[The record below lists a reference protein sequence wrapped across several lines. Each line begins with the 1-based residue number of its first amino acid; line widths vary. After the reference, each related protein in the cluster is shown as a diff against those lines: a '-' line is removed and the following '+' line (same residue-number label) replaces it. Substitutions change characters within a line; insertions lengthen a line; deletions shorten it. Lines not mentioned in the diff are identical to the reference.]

1 MAALL
6 ATNFHLFGAAHFII
20 LAAVIALAAA
30 LAAVQ
35 RRFLRGSSRLRI
47 ALAAFLLADAAVW
60 YSYLA
65 AVGFRIFPGQLPLE
79 LCDVTFYLIV
89 FVLFTLNRGVFD
101 VAYYWALAGSTMALL
116 TPNLWERFPSFST
129 VQFFIAHG
137 LVVSVALYLVW
148 SRQIRPQ
155 RGSVVRAMIA
165 LNLLALFDGVFDAV
179 FNTDYMYLRAK
190 PANVS
195 LLNLLGPWPWYV
207 LAAEPV
213 ALALFLLLYWPF
225 WRRRQS

>member
-1 MAALL
+1 M

-20 LAAVIALAAA
+20 LAAVVVLAAA

-47 ALAAFLLADAAVW
+47 GLAIFLLADAAMW
-60 YSYLA
+60 YSYLGA
-65 AVGFRIFPGQLPLE
+65 AGSRIFPGQLPLE
-79 LCDVTFYLIV
+79 LCDVTFYLMA
-89 FVLFTLNRGVFD
+89 FVLLTLHRGVFD

-116 TPNLWERFPSFST
+116 TPNLWEHFPSFAT

-155 RGSVVRAMIA
+155 RGSVARAMIA

-213 ALALFLLLYWPF
+213 ALAFFLLLYWPF

>member
-1 MAALL
+1 L

-20 LAAVIALAAA
+20 LAAGVVLAAA

-35 RRFLRGSSRLRI
+35 RRFLKGSSRLRI
-47 ALAAFLLADAAVW
+47 ALAVFLLADAVAW

-65 AVGFRIFPGQLPLE
+65 AAGSRIFPGQLPLE

-155 RGSVVRAMIA
+155 RGSIVRAMIA
-165 LNLLALFDGVFDAV
+165 LNLLALFDGAFDAV
-179 FNTDYMYLRAK
+179 FQTDYMYLRAK

-195 LLNLLGPWPWYV
+195 LLSLLGPWPWYV

>member
-1 MAALL
+1 M

-20 LAAVIALAAA
+20 LAAVVLLAAV

-35 RRFLRGSSRLRI
+35 WRFLQGSNRLRI
-47 ALAAFLLADAAVW
+47 ALAVFLLADAAAW

-65 AVGFRIFPGQLPLE
+65 ATGTHIFPGQLPLE

-116 TPNLWERFPSFST
+116 TPNLWEHFPSFST

-137 LVVSVALYLVW
+137 LVVSAALYLVW

-155 RGSVVRAMIA
+155 RGSVARAMIA
-165 LNLLALFDGVFDAV
+165 LNLLALFDGAFDAV
-179 FNTDYMYLRAK
+179 FKTDYMYLRAK

-195 LLNLLGPWPWYV
+195 LLDILGPWPWYV
-207 LAAEPV
+207 LSAEPV
-213 ALALFLLLYWPF
+213 ALALFFLLYWPF
-225 WRRRQS
+225 WRRRN